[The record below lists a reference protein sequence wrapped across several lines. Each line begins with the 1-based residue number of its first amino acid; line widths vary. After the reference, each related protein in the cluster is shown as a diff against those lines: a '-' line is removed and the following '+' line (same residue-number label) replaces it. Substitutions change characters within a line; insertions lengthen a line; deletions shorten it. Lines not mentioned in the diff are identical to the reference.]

1 MHKLVGSVID
11 THAPEMPS
19 KPVKLLNPIYMV
31 LNHPGEYT
39 LVLDKSCRITWRII
53 KHVMLSLSRRW
64 H

>member
-31 LNHPGEYT
+31 TKDPA
-39 LVLDKSCRITWRII
+39 V
-53 KHVMLSLSRRW
+53 
-64 H
+64 